1 MISRSYLLRM
11 RKVLTN
17 VVEEI
22 KYLFYVQKH
31 YLESRIVHVIC
42 RECGT
47 VRKATYIN
55 ITRLIRVAGLI
66 PNATDTHS

>member
-1 MISRSYLLRM
+1 M
-11 RKVLTN
+11 RNVLTN

-31 YLESRIVHVIC
+31 YLENHVVYVIC
-42 RECGT
+42 RECGAA
-47 VRKATYIN
+47 RKAKDIN
-55 ITRLIRVAGLI
+55 ITRLINVAGLT